1 MKKILQCYVFGR
13 ILTTPNETTWPTVS
27 DLPDFKP
34 SFPNWTNYCLENAL
48 NEKLMNRRTFDKTGL
63 DLLQR
68 MFIYDPAKRIS
79 AKVAIKHPYF
89 DDVDKEK
96 LPSFNYVEKY

>member
-1 MKKILQCYVFGR
+1 MSCR

-48 NEKLMNRRTFDKTGL
+48 NEKLMNRRTFDKVGY
-63 DLLQR
+63 DLLEK
-68 MFIYDPAKRIS
+68 MFVYDPAHRIS

-89 DDVDKEK
+89 DDLDKTK
-96 LPSFNYVEKY
+96 LPSYNYVQKY